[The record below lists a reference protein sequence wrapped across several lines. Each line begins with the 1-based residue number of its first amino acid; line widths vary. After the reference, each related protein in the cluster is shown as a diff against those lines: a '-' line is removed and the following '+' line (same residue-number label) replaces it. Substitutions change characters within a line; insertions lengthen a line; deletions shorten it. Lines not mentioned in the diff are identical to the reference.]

1 MNNLDI
7 KFNRNCLFTIV
18 LAFILWLGGNTIF
31 PTKLG
36 YWTFD
41 KIIEQIQSIMLL
53 AIAIYSYFYAKRF
66 PKSSDEQKFW
76 YWTILWWFLIFA
88 RGISWGREFF
98 PRIDHSI
105 YRVISIFVIG
115 APIITMFLPSIR
127 RQIHHRFWSEKIP
140 VWHVILAFLFLGISD
155 VIEHHRIGNNLLLFC
170 HERKDLLEELME
182 IPCFLSL
189 IFVVL
194 YLQHNERINHK

>member
-53 AIAIYSYFYAKRF
+53 
-66 PKSSDEQKFW
+66 
-76 YWTILWWFLIFA
+76 
-88 RGISWGREFF
+88 
-98 PRIDHSI
+98 
-105 YRVISIFVIG
+105 
-115 APIITMFLPSIR
+115 
-127 RQIHHRFWSEKIP
+127 
-140 VWHVILAFLFLGISD
+140 
-155 VIEHHRIGNNLLLFC
+155 
-170 HERKDLLEELME
+170 
-182 IPCFLSL
+182 SL
-189 IFVVL
+189 I
-194 YLQHNERINHK
+194 HI